1 MEHLDDE
8 LLALL
13 ALGERPASAEER
25 LHLDG
30 CHDCATTLDALL
42 NTVYVATLNPD
53 QVPLEVPGSH
63 NWAAIH
69 SALGLSPAL
78 AADPLRPP
86 RGGEA
91 PHAEDQ
97 PAGDRPSE
105 DRPAGAA
112 GAQWHPAPSNPHPA
126 GRQPGQRHT
135 GQGFPRR
142 GSWILGLAAG
152 VLLGAAGAWTAVTV
166 LGPAQPPV
174 AQPTPSGPTAVLLAE
189 ASLAPLAGHSAS
201 GSALVEKLPDGSR
214 QLVVSLPEEKLT
226 GFREVWVGSADLSR
240 MVSLGVLGQGTG
252 SFVIPGALDLADYPV
267 LDISD
272 EPYDG
277 DPAHSAES
285 IARGKFAAQ
294 G

>member
-8 LLALL
+8 ILALL
-13 ALGERPASAEER
+13 ALDERPVRAEER

-30 CHDCATTLDALL
+30 CHDCATTLDALV

-78 AADPLRPP
+78 AADPLRPLHGAGP
-86 RGGEA
+86 QSGTPG
-91 PHAEDQ
+91 PSDNQ
-97 PAGDRPSE
+97 PAGAS
-105 DRPAGAA
+105 GAD
-112 GAQWHPAPSNPHPA
+112 GHPAPSNPHPT
-126 GRQPGQRHT
+126 GRQPGR
-135 GQGFPRR
+135 GLPRR

-152 VLLGAAGAWTAVTV
+152 VLLGAAGAWTALTV

-174 AQPTPSGPTAVLLAE
+174 AVPPSSQSTAVLLAE

-214 QLVVSLPEEKLT
+214 QLVVSLPEEKLS

-240 MVSLGVLGQGTG
+240 MVSLGVLGPGTG

-267 LDISD
+267 LDVSD

-294 G
+294 R

>member
-13 ALGERPASAEER
+13 ALGERPANAEER

-30 CHDCATTLDALL
+30 CHDCAATLDALL

-69 SALGLSPAL
+69 TALGLSPAL

-86 RGGEA
+86 QSGESQSGT
-91 PHAEDQ
+91 P
-97 PAGDRPSE
+97 GPSE

-112 GAQWHPAPSNPHPA
+112 GADRPPAPSNRRPGGRPG
-126 GRQPGQRHT
+126 GRQLGQDI
-135 GQGFPRR
+135 PRR

-152 VLLGAAGAWTAVTV
+152 VLLGAAGAWTALTV

-174 AQPTPSGPTAVLLAE
+174 AQPAPSRPTTVLLAE

-214 QLVVSLPEEKLT
+214 QLVVNLPEEKLS

-240 MVSLGVLGQGTG
+240 MVSLGVLGPGTG